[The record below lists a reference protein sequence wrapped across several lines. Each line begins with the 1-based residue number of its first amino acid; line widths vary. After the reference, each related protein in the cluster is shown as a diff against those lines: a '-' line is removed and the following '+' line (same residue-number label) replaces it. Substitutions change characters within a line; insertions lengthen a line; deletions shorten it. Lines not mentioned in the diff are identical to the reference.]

1 MPTYEYRT
9 DVITHGLLGRKDEE
23 LDRKEFEERLNALG
37 AEGWEFE
44 KVLTQMALHSEKDGH
59 VLIFKRELG

>member
-9 DVITHGLLGRKDEE
+9 DVITHGLLGRKEEE

-59 VLIFKRELG
+59 LLIFKRELS

>member
-9 DVITHGLLGRKDEE
+9 DVITHGLLGRKEEE

-44 KVLTQMALHSEKDGH
+44 KLLTQMALHSEKDGH
-59 VLIFKRELG
+59 LLIFKRELG

>member
-9 DVITHGLLGRKDEE
+9 DVITHGLLGRKEEE
-23 LDRKEFEERLNALG
+23 LDRREFEERLNALG

-44 KVLTQMALHSEKDGH
+44 KLLTAMALHGEKDGH
-59 VLIFKRELG
+59 LLIFKRELG